1 MKVLYKHR
9 CVLIG
14 AIALF
19 AMLWITC
26 GISQARGPVPTETP
40 MPTATPTPIPEGW
53 TPDDTYQPTSGEQVR
68 LIWNRLYAD
77 PESGYAGFE
86 SDDWWNP
93 KEAILVLTKDADREA
108 ILREWP
114 DDVKLSM
121 IDAKYTF
128 NELEAVCREIIAER
142 YYRFGVDS
150 EDHIVIGAGI
160 SQRENYV
167 EVCIERRTAKEIQ
180 EKVIADLFDRYGD
193 CIRIDASMSSEEL
206 EELEASTAVD
216 GYLTLAN
223 SANKEFY
230 NYKPDG
236 SLLTFTDYMSNRGSD
251 KAVSR
256 GATLAIAAGLGAA
269 ILALAY
275 VLRRRNGRVAVLA
288 DGRQSVRGTY
298 SDAEIEA
305 LVKCAGGDVSEEGRM
320 RIFEAYERETG
331 KTPR

>member
-9 CVLIG
+9 LVLIG

-68 LIWNRLYAD
+68 LIWKKLYAD
-77 PESGYAGFE
+77 PESGYAGYE
-86 SDDWWNP
+86 ADDWWNP

-108 ILREWP
+108 ILKEWP

-128 NELEAVCREIIAER
+128 NELDAVRREIFAER
-142 YYRFGVDS
+142 YYRFGEDS
-150 EDHIVIGAGI
+150 EEHIVIGADI
-160 SQRENYV
+160 NQRENYV
-167 EVCIERRTAKEIQ
+167 KVCIDRRTSKKIQ
-180 EKVIADLFDRYGD
+180 EKVIADLFERYGD

-216 GYLTLAN
+216 DLTLAN

-251 KAVSR
+251 KAASR

-275 VLRRRNGRVAVLA
+275 VLRRQNGRVAVLA

-305 LVKCAGGDVSEEGRM
+305 LAKCAGGDVSEEGRM

>member
-1 MKVLYKHR
+1 MRPSWKLYALECLYLLICNIAACVAAMVQCIGKSYQGEHSSFIFRGSTYSYNPFAYILGLVLF
-9 CVLIG
+9 IG
-14 AIALF
+14 ALYA
-19 AMLWITC
+19 
-26 GISQARGPVPTETP
+26 G
-40 MPTATPTPIPEGW
+40 
-53 TPDDTYQPTSGEQVR
+53 YR
-68 LIWNRLYAD
+68 LIL
-77 PESGYAGFE
+77 
-86 SDDWWNP
+86 
-93 KEAILVLTKDADREA
+93 
-108 ILREWP
+108 
-114 DDVKLSM
+114 
-121 IDAKYTF
+121 
-128 NELEAVCREIIAER
+128 
-142 YYRFGVDS
+142 
-150 EDHIVIGAGI
+150 
-160 SQRENYV
+160 
-167 EVCIERRTAKEIQ
+167 RRTMDEFGMAGALYVVVWLVIAAVFAVVM
-180 EKVIADLFDRYGD
+180 VIADLFERYGD

-251 KAVSR
+251 KAASR

-269 ILALAY
+269 ILVLAY
-275 VLRRRNGRVAVLA
+275 VLRRQNGRVAVLA

-305 LVKCAGGDVSEEGRM
+305 LAKCVGGDVSEEGRM